1 VAVGRTIL
9 PVDDVPG
16 FGGLLLGAVVARYSR
31 ALDPDLLDELYA
43 LSVQIERGQR
53 IAQPRLRHR
62 LQQDRIGLTRSCHR
76 LHREK
81 GLGLKFQFETR
92 NEAPAQYVLAAVYAA
107 GEVPYDKRSAVMSC
121 IRLGIGWQGP
131 IDSHDQLISHLT
143 KNGNSQFALSASS
156 HNNPLDWALEVLGF
170 DGDRDPDTDAIQKQ
184 FRLKLRNAHPDISGE
199 DEGAAQRIAEL
210 SEARRIL
217 LG

>member
-1 VAVGRTIL
+1 VALGRTIL
-9 PVDDVPG
+9 PVDDAPG

-31 ALDPDLLDELYA
+31 ALDGDMLDELHA
-43 LSVQIERGQR
+43 LSLQLERGQR

-62 LQQDRIGLTRSCHR
+62 LQQDRIGLTRSCHQLLR
-76 LHREK
+76 KK
-81 GLGLKFQFETR
+81 GLGLQFQFEAR
-92 NEAPAQYVLAAVYAA
+92 HEAPAQYVLAAVYAA
-107 GEVPYDKRSAVMSC
+107 GAISYDKRSAVMSC
-121 IRLGIGWQGP
+121 VRLGIGWQGP

-170 DGDRDPDTDAIQKQ
+170 VDVRDPDDEAVQKQ